1 MEAYLK
7 KLCFEYQVEEKE
19 VKEPVGSHEKSVSG

>member
-19 VKEPVGSHEKSVSG
+19 RAVGSHGKSVSG